1 MPPLKVTIR
10 PSRKAPGRHARRAIQ
25 ERLDEQLKKA
35 AEKEAEDTPEAEYQ
49 ASRIRAKAQKKYS
62 EDWAR
67 IVETKISGAPEEEVM
82 RGRGFGTDYLERND
96 GGIARKTRIF

>member
-35 AEKEAEDTPEAEYQ
+35 AEKEAEGSYLAEYQ
-49 ASRIRAKAQKKYS
+49 ASRIRERAQKKYF
-62 EDWAR
+62 EDWTR
-67 IVETKISGAPEEEVM
+67 IVETKISGAPEEEAM
-82 RGRGFGTDYLERND
+82 RGKGFGTDYLKRND
-96 GGIARKTRIF
+96 GGIARKTRMF